1 MSQRRLHFI
10 AQQKQQT
17 ACRVESDETQEHK
30 RDKTCGNLETHNIV
44 ILLEESYL

>member
-17 ACRVESDETQEHK
+17 ACRVESDETQEQRERQDVWK
-30 RDKTCGNLETHNIV
+30 FGNT
-44 ILLEESYL
+44 